1 MYNMSIDKYIR
12 RNLYKV
18 LRKTGVP
25 RDRIAED
32 ASFEN
37 DMMMDETDMICFL
50 FYLETRFNLNIENE
64 ALPQM
69 LSVRST
75 LNYLLQRCA

>member
-1 MYNMSIDKYIR
+1 MSIDKYIR

-37 DMMMDETDMICFL
+37 DMMMDETDMVCFL
-50 FYLETRFNLNIENE
+50 YYLETGFNLNIENE
-64 ALPQM
+64 AIPQM

-75 LNYLLQRCA
+75 INYLQQRYV

>member
-37 DMMMDETDMICFL
+37 DMMMDETDMVCFL
-50 FYLETRFNLNIENE
+50 YYLETGFNLNIENE
-64 ALPQM
+64 AIPQM

-75 LNYLLQRCA
+75 INYLQQRYV

>member
-1 MYNMSIDKYIR
+1 MNIDKYIR

-18 LRKTGVP
+18 LRMTGVP

-37 DMMMDETDMICFL
+37 DMMMDKTDMVCFI

-64 ALPQM
+64 VLPQM
-69 LSVRST
+69 LSVKST
-75 LNYLLQRCA
+75 LNYLQQRCA